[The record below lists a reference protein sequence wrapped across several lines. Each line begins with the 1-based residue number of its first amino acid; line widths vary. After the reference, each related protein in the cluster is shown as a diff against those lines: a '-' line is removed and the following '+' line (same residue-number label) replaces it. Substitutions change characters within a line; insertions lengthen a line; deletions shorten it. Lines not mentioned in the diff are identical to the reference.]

1 MKWQHD
7 GKRLSTKSM
16 QLSVLSFL
24 RPFWTYCRQTA
35 TKIVFYKRWHTK
47 SSQFHNLKIMPVS
60 APKGTAPSHL
70 NVCWPV
76 ALTSHVVM
84 LVGFV
89 SLCNLHTNQIWQRMM
104 QSSLPEV
111 NVLRGPSS
119 PTVLQCIHH
128 LQTAAIE
135 GDTATDDWAVLCL
148 MLMGSS
154 GKHNRW
160 AKGGV
165 QSTRGWFCWL
175 VWEKSKCKQH

>member
-76 ALTSHVVM
+76 ALTSQGVEVLFSYLSAICIPTKSDSGWCRAHSQKWM
-84 LVGFV
+84 SCEDQALLQSYSAFTIFR
-89 SLCNLHTNQIWQRMM
+89 LLLLRETLQPMTE
-104 QSSLPEV
+104 QSS
-111 NVLRGPSS
+111 
-119 PTVLQCIHH
+119 
-128 LQTAAIE
+128 
-135 GDTATDDWAVLCL
+135 VLCWWVVVGNITDGL
-148 MLMGSS
+148 KEAYRALGDDFV
-154 GKHNRW
+154 G
-160 AKGGV
+160 
-165 QSTRGWFCWL
+165 
-175 VWEKSKCKQH
+175 

>member
-76 ALTSHVVM
+76 ALTSQGV
-84 LVGFV
+84 
-89 SLCNLHTNQIWQRMM
+89 
-104 QSSLPEV
+104 EV
-111 NVLRGPSS
+111 LFSYLS
-119 PTVLQCIHH
+119 AICIPTKSDSRWCRAHSQKWMSCEDQALLQCIHH

>member
-76 ALTSHVVM
+76 ALTSHVVKSW
-84 LVGFV
+84 FRI
-89 SLCNLHTNQIWQRMM
+89 SLQFAYQPNLTVDDAELTPR
-104 QSSLPEV
+104 SECPARTKLSY
-111 NVLRGPSS
+111 S
-119 PTVLQCIHH
+119 PTVHSP
-128 LQTAAIE
+128 
-135 GDTATDDWAVLCL
+135 
-148 MLMGSS
+148 SS
-154 GKHNRW
+154 DCCYWGRHCNRW
-160 AKGGV
+160 LSSPLSYVDG
-165 QSTRGWFCWL
+165 
-175 VWEKSKCKQH
+175 